1 MSVLRSLQKSGD
13 KKCAYKFVRFA
24 FKLKE
29 LTLQGAQHE
38 ISQENFD
45 LY

>member
-29 LTLQGAQHE
+29 LTLQGAQR
-38 ISQENFD
+38 NFTRKF
-45 LY
+45 